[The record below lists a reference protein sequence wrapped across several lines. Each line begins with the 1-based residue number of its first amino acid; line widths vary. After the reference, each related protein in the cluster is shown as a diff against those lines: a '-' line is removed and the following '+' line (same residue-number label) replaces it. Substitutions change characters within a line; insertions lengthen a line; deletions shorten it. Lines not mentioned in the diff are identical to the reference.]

1 MKENDGSASRNKRKK
16 CLLLFSSLIISLV
29 VIYYFQSGIG
39 EGRKSPQGLR
49 AQSQTTSIPDNDDND
64 GNDVKDGDDDNVD
77 DDDDGDN
84 KANGNYSGNNE
95 NRDELSK
102 GKEKDIGR
110 MILFEVE
117 NLDGSTRNGITG
129 HFTVQTRPDWAPIGV
144 ERFETLTRE
153 SFWDG
158 CRFFRVIEN
167 FVVQFGINGN
177 PSVQKKW
184 RGKTLK
190 DDKVKASNQRG
201 IVTFGTSG
209 KDTRATQLFIN
220 TGENKF
226 LDSQDFSPIGKV
238 VAGMDVVDKIYNGY
252 GDKKD
257 SPKQNKIQT
266 IGNKYLEQEFPKL
279 SYIKKATF
287 IT

>member
-1 MKENDGSASRNKRKK
+1 MKENDGSALRNKKK
-16 CLLLFSSLIISLV
+16 KFLLIFSGLIISLV
-29 VIYYFQSGIG
+29 VIYYFQSGNG
-39 EGRKSPQGLR
+39 EGRKSLQGLR
-49 AQSQTTSIPDNDDND
+49 AQSQTASIMDNDYKGSND
-64 GNDVKDGDDDNVD
+64 GNDDGD
-77 DDDDGDN
+77 GDK

-95 NRDELSK
+95 NRDELRK
-102 GKEKDIGR
+102 GKKKDKGR
-110 MILFEVE
+110 LILFEVE
-117 NLDGSTRNGITG
+117 NLDGSTGNGMTG
-129 HFTVQTRPDWAPIGV
+129 QFTVRTRPDWAPIGV
-144 ERFETLTRE
+144 ERVEALTRE

-209 KDTRATQLFIN
+209 KDTRSTQLFIN

-266 IGNKYLEQEFPKL
+266 FGNKYLEKEFPKL

>member
-16 CLLLFSSLIISLV
+16 CLLIFSSLIISLV

-39 EGRKSPQGLR
+39 EGRKSLQGLR
-49 AQSQTTSIPDNDDND
+49 AQSQTASILDNDDND
-64 GNDVKDGDDDNVD
+64 DNDVNDFDDDEFFI
-77 DDDDGDN
+77 DDGDN
-84 KANGNYSGNNE
+84 KANGDYSGNNE

-102 GKEKDIGR
+102 GKEKDKGR

-184 RGKTLK
+184 RAKPLK
-190 DDKVKASNQRG
+190 DEKVKASNQRG
-201 IVTFGTSG
+201 IVTFATSG
-209 KDTRATQLFIN
+209 KDTRSTQLFIN

-226 LDSQDFSPIGKV
+226 LDSQGFSPIGKV

-252 GDKKD
+252 GDGII
-257 SPKQNKIQT
+257 QNKIVN
-266 IGNKYLEQEFPKL
+266 IGNEYLEKEFPKM

-287 IT
+287 IK